1 MFLRPLEFLLPSS
14 VLQRTATECHSAVRG
29 RGGSLG
35 LHTGNQWH
43 RRIDSRA
50 NGWKEIL
57 TVCTAEP
64 FPRAAAVGIFT
75 VPDSIPA
82 FSIVTY
88 ISVTSRHLT
97 RRYVTKQ
104 SWEELRTLVNYR
116 SSSVHSLWIFV
127 SVSNKSTNQMQ
138 QILKFITWRL
148 LVCTAQHVS
157 GVLTPIIRSSTNAVA
172 ASGFTVG
179 AWW

>member
-1 MFLRPLEFLLPSS
+1 MIPNRQNVPPSARVLTAIICLPP
-14 VLQRTATECHSAVRG
+14 HSDWVSFCWRG

-75 VPDSIPA
+75 VPDCIPA
-82 FSIVTY
+82 SSVVTY
-88 ISVTSRHLT
+88 ISITSRHLKK
-97 RRYVTKQ
+97 RSVTK
-104 SWEELRTLVNYR
+104 SWYELRTLVNYI
-116 SSSVHSLWIFV
+116 SSLVNSLWIFV
-127 SVSNKSTNQMQ
+127 SVFLMFIYKSYCSTSVH
-138 QILKFITWRL
+138 LRF
-148 LVCTAQHVS
+148 LVSFLCYTCMVGKVS
-157 GVLTPIIRSSTNAVA
+157 YLVFCLWI
-172 ASGFTVG
+172 
-179 AWW
+179 

>member
-14 VLQRTATECHSAVRG
+14 VFHRTATECHSAVRG

-75 VPDSIPA
+75 VSDYTCFFYCYLYLSNFTA
-82 FSIVTY
+82 FNEEMYNKTKLIRTSYFSELQIFFRTFFVNFRFCVSYVYLFKTQMMVLINFLLTNLCFFVVTERRAK
-88 ISVTSRHLT
+88 IS
-97 RRYVTKQ
+97 
-104 SWEELRTLVNYR
+104 
-116 SSSVHSLWIFV
+116 
-127 SVSNKSTNQMQ
+127 
-138 QILKFITWRL
+138 
-148 LVCTAQHVS
+148 
-157 GVLTPIIRSSTNAVA
+157 
-172 ASGFTVG
+172 
-179 AWW
+179 